1 MSMLSSTQGTSE
13 RVWSLIALL
22 REHDGKISRA
32 EAAAWLNPEFSK
44 DGQTIGEKAGTFNA
58 VLGAATSMG
67 AVTYVGP
74 ELQLNLTCEA
84 DTYDQLADWLFRQLT
99 ELSPQEK
106 DALFL
111 ELFAWM
117 MCESAKRQT
126 SGWLIGMTNSEFADR
141 AEAVLPSGA
150 VDDVESRM
158 NSTKVPFVRRWLVFL
173 GLMEELN
180 ANPSSEIDMSRR
192 FRREVSRLGLDR
204 EVPIEAEEFL
214 RMMRQKMP
222 FIDGGRMYMDA
233 ARRIN
238 FTPDP
243 RQLSPLL
250 SEALRDLHDEG
261 MLELNVLG
269 DLSSNLRLHPNAT
282 HKVSAFYAVTIKG
295 GV

>member
-32 EAAAWLNPEFSK
+32 DAAAWLNPEFLK
-44 DGQTIGEKAGTFNA
+44 DGQTIGEKSGTFGQ

-67 AVTYVGP
+67 AVTLVGP
-74 ELQLNLTCEA
+74 ELQLNPTCEP
-84 DTYDQLADWLFRQLT
+84 DTYDQLADWLYHHLI
-99 ELSPQEK
+99 ELPSQDK
-106 DALFL
+106 DAVFL
-111 ELFAWM
+111 ELFAWLV
-117 MCESAKRQT
+117 CESAKRQT
-126 SGWLIGMTNSEFADR
+126 AGWPLGMTNPEFADN
-141 AEAVLPSGA
+141 AEAALPSGA
-150 VDDVESRM
+150 EGDVESRM

-173 GLMEELN
+173 GLMEDLN
-180 ANPSSEIDMSRR
+180 ANPSFEIDMSRR
-192 FRREVSRLGLDR
+192 FRREVTRLGLDR

-214 RMMRQKMP
+214 RIMRQKMP

-243 RQLSPLL
+243 RQLSPVL

-295 GV
+295 GA